1 MAERRFLLVDA
12 DVLPEVFVKVLQAKE
27 LLASGAVSN
36 ISAAAKQAGIS
47 RSAFYKYKDTV
58 FDAETGRESITVV
71 ATLLDKT
78 GALQGLLSGI
88 SAAGASI
95 VTINQATPENGAA
108 QVAVS
113 IRTGGMQGTLEDM
126 LAQRK
131 NSAPWWTSAGACK
144 KAAFGKSPE
153 TKRGGRAPSRYRG
166 RTMATI
172 AILGYGTVGSG
183 VLEVLRRNAASIER
197 RAGQPV
203 TVKYICDIRT
213 FRPTRTRRCSST
225 TST

>member
-78 GALQGLLSGI
+78 GALQSLLSGI

-95 VTINQATPENGAA
+95 VTITQSRPENGAA
-108 QVAVS
+108 QVEVTV
-113 IRTGGMQGTLEDM
+113 RTGTMQMPVDEM
-126 LAQRK
+126 LTRLSHQPA
-131 NSAPWWTSAGACK
+131 WWRSTAGHDAGARHASPAALPKLRCGG
-144 KAAFGKSPE
+144 KAGDRICPAY
-153 TKRGGRAPSRYRG
+153 T
-166 RTMATI
+166 
-172 AILGYGTVGSG
+172 GYQV
-183 VLEVLRRNAASIER
+183 
-197 RAGQPV
+197 
-203 TVKYICDIRT
+203 
-213 FRPTRTRRCSST
+213 
-225 TST
+225 